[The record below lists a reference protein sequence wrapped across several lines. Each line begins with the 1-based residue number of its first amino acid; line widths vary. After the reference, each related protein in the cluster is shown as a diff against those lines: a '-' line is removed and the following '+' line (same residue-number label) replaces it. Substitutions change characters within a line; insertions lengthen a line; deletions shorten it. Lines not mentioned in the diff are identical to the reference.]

1 MVSTIVSIPGSRNKC
16 IRSGVNSPL
25 KMDFKNK
32 KPFEIFVAYIV
43 REKKLFIIDTIC
55 AVLVAAIDLAFPY
68 VSKNSMQTYL
78 PQSMYKTFFIV
89 MAILAAAYV
98 LKAALYYV
106 ITVLGHRMGVNIESR
121 MREDLYSH
129 MQALSFGFYDK
140 NRTGT
145 LVSRLTGDLFE
156 ITELAHHGPENIII
170 CALTIVGS
178 MLIMFTIN
186 WQLTLVLAVLLPL
199 CLWFTLKC
207 RVKMKDANMEVKRK
221 MGVIYSALEN
231 GVSGVRTAK
240 AFANEEL
247 EKQKF
252 DAANDMYRGA
262 KKEYYKTMGAFMS
275 GMEFTTGIMPV
286 VVIAVGGVLIMNGRF
301 SYIDLITFTLYVST
315 FINPVRKLAQFAEIY
330 MQGAAGFE
338 RFLEIMRTEPEIV
351 DAPDAVDI
359 GRIRGDIALNDVS
372 FTYDSAE
379 VLHHVSLRAEAGKT
393 LALIGPSG
401 GGKTTVSRLAARFWD
416 ANRGRITVGGMDI
429 STIDPETLMS
439 LYSIV
444 FQDVTLFNNTI
455 MENIRIG
462 KMDATDEEVL
472 AAARLAHCD
481 EFAEKLSDGWHTMI
495 GENGSELSGGER
507 QRISIARAFLKD
519 APIIL
524 LDEATASLDVDNETM
539 IQESLSRLIQ
549 DKTALI
555 IAHRMRTVAEADQI
569 VVLKDGTVAESG
581 SPAELEQ
588 KDGIYANM
596 VKTQLLAG
604 GWNL

>member
-1 MVSTIVSIPGSRNKC
+1 M
-16 IRSGVNSPL
+16 
-25 KMDFKNK
+25 
-32 KPFEIFVAYIV
+32 
-43 REKKLFIIDTIC
+43 
-55 AVLVAAIDLAFPY
+55 
-68 VSKNSMQTYL
+68 
-78 PQSMYKTFFIV
+78 
-89 MAILAAAYV
+89 
-98 LKAALYYV
+98 
-106 ITVLGHRMGVNIESR
+106 
-121 MREDLYSH
+121 
-129 MQALSFGFYDK
+129 
-140 NRTGT
+140 
-145 LVSRLTGDLFE
+145 SRLTGDLFE

-359 GRIRGDIALNDVS
+359 GRIRG
-372 FTYDSAE
+372 E

-401 GGKTTVSRLAARFWD
+401 GGKTTIRQLIMRFYDVSDGSVTVDGTDVRD
-416 ANRGRITVGGMDI
+416 ITQA
-429 STIDPETLMS
+429 S
-439 LYSIV
+439 LRRNIGIIQ
-444 FQDVTLFNNTI
+444 QDVYMFAGTVR
-455 MENIRIG
+455 ENIRYG
-462 KMDATDEEVL
+462 RPDATDEEIVE
-472 AAARLAHCD
+472 AARLAELHD
-481 EFAEKLSDGWHTMI
+481 EIMQMPDGYDSYI
-495 GENGSELSGGER
+495 GERGVMLSGGQK
-507 QRISIARAFLKD
+507 QRISIARVFLKN
-519 APIIL
+519 PPVLI
-524 LDEATASLDVDNETM
+524 LDEATSALDTVTERRIQASLD
-539 IQESLSRLIQ
+539 RLCVGRTSIV
-549 DKTALI
+549 
-555 IAHRMRTVAEADQI
+555 IAHRLSTIRNADSIAVIEHGRIAEQ
-569 VVLKDGTVAESG
+569 GNHE
-581 SPAELEQ
+581 E
-588 KDGIYANM
+588 
-596 VKTQLLAG
+596 LLALG
-604 GWNL
+604 GTYFSLAN

>member
-1 MVSTIVSIPGSRNKC
+1 MYKECVKAL
-16 IRSGVNSPL
+16 L

-32 KPFEIFVAYIV
+32 KPFEIFVAYIM

-68 VSKNSMQTYL
+68 VSKSSMQTYL
-78 PQSMYKTFFIV
+78 PQSMYKTFFVV

-98 LKAALYYV
+98 LKAVLYYV

-145 LVSRLTGDLFE
+145 LMSRLTGDLFE

-178 MLIMFTIN
+178 MIIMFTIN

-240 AFANEEL
+240 AFAN
-247 EKQKF
+247 
-252 DAANDMYRGA
+252 D
-262 KKEYYKTMGAFMS
+262 
-275 GMEFTTGIMPV
+275 
-286 VVIAVGGVLIMNGRF
+286 RF

-315 FINPVRKLAQFAEIY
+315 FINPVRRLTQFAEIY
-330 MQGAAGFE
+330 MQGTAGFE

-359 GRIRGDIALNDVS
+359 GRVRGDIALNDVS

-401 GGKTTVSRLAARFWD
+401 GGKTTISQLIMRFYDVSD
-416 ANRGRITVGGMDI
+416 GSVTVDGKDVRNV
-429 STIDPETLMS
+429 TQAS
-439 LYSIV
+439 LRRNIGIIQ
-444 FQDVTLFNNTI
+444 QDVYMFAGTVR
-455 MENIRIG
+455 ENIRYG
-462 KMDATDEEVL
+462 RPDATDEEIVE
-472 AAARLAHCD
+472 AARLAELHD
-481 EFAEKLSDGWHTMI
+481 EIMQT
-495 GENGSELSGGER
+495 
-507 QRISIARAFLKD
+507 
-519 APIIL
+519 
-524 LDEATASLDVDNETM
+524 ATTATSAS
-539 IQESLSRLIQ
+539 
-549 DKTALI
+549 A
-555 IAHRMRTVAEADQI
+555 A
-569 VVLKDGTVAESG
+569 
-581 SPAELEQ
+581 
-588 KDGIYANM
+588 
-596 VKTQLLAG
+596 
-604 GWNL
+604 